1 MTSIDAC
8 AYSSANCQGFLAGGA
23 VARQHTGGV
32 RFGSC
37 NVDDNRRNSRACR
50 HHEHPD
56 PRCVRAERQRGRTPR
71 RSPRAPSAD
80 TRSRPA
86 PADVQLIAGP
96 ALRIGAS
103 TSTAAASTGATS
115 GQSAAARGAATH
127 CVRSSRTTAAARG
140 ARCLP
145 PSVPI
150 RPRPPGRG
158 AAGLARG
165 RPAGRLPHL
174 PALRPVVRSPLVH
187 EPARQQ
193 LPTKDGNASAR

>member
-8 AYSSANCQGFLAGGA
+8 AYSSANCQGFLPGRA

-80 TRSRPA
+80 TRS
-86 PADVQLIAGP
+86 P